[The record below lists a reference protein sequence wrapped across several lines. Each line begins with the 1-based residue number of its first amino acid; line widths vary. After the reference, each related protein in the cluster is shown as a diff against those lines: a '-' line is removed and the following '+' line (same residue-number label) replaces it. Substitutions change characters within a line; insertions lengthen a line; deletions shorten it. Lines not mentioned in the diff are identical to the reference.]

1 MKRYAIEQN
10 DMAMMYR
17 ALNEIRVQGI
27 VQARAVSI
35 MAAILD
41 GAQEIPEVKCDNSNH
56 KCDNSNA
63 KSDNVNEKS
72 DNVIAKVDNK
82 KEG

>member
-41 GAQEIPEVKCDNSNH
+41 GAKEIPEVKCDNSNL
-56 KCDNSNA
+56 KCNNSNA
-63 KSDNVNEKS
+63 KSDNG
-72 DNVIAKVDNK
+72 IAQFDNK

>member
-41 GAQEIPEVKCDNSNH
+41 GAKEIPEEKCNHSNC
-56 KCDNSNA
+56 KFTIKA
-63 KSDNVNEKS
+63 KSDKG
-72 DNVIAKVDNK
+72 IAKVDNK